1 MALTLSNSG
10 ISDSST
16 IEAAHI
22 SQSIDALTGAAA
34 YNIKISGSLTLTG
47 SVQSQNGFT
56 GSLFGTS
63 SFSTSA
69 SVSIS
74 SSIATSASYSINSDA
89 AVTATSASYSL
100 TATSASYA
108 TTASFAS
115 SLSPSATVVS
125 ASYATTASFA
135 SSALSASYAT
145 TASHALNTSTA
156 SPSTAQSGSVVTGTT
171 SETLGLALAINPN
184 TFTTDDFIRF
194 QARLLRTTV
203 GSGNI
208 DLKIYLNTA
217 NTLTGSEVQ
226 IGSATLGNTIR
237 FATITRTLAIRS
249 STADTEWSAG
259 STGDDPSQETV
270 VASTSNFDW
279 TGTLYALA
287 TITLANI
294 GDNAVISG
302 IFLEKI

>member
-34 YNIKISGSLTLTG
+34 YDLKISGSLTLTG

-74 SSIATSASYSINSDA
+74 SSIATSASYSDTSDA
-89 AVTATSASYSL
+89 STTSISASYSL
-100 TATSASYA
+100 TATSASFA

-115 SLSPSATVVS
+115 TLSPSATVVS
-125 ASYATTASFA
+125 ASYATTAS
-135 SSALSASYAT
+135 
-145 TASHALNTSTA
+145 HALNIPTA

-171 SETLGLALAINPN
+171 VETLGLVLTINPD
-184 TFTTDDFIRF
+184 TFTTDDFIRY
-194 QARLLRTTV
+194 QARLLRTTA
-203 GSGNI
+203 GSANI
-208 DLKIYLNTA
+208 ILKIYLNTA
-217 NTLTGSEVQ
+217 NTLNGSQVQ

-249 STADTEWSAG
+249 NTAGTEWSAG
-259 STGDDPSQETV
+259 STTDDPTQESV

-287 TITLANI
+287 TITLVNP

>member
-10 ISDSST
+10 ISNSST

-34 YNIKISGSLTLTG
+34 YDIKISGSLTLTG

-63 SFSTSA
+63 SFSTLA

-100 TATSASYA
+100 TTTSASFA

-115 SLSPSATVVS
+115 TLSPSATVVS
-125 ASYATTASFA
+125 ASYAV
-135 SSALSASYAT
+135 
-145 TASHALNTSTA
+145 TASHALNIPA
-156 SPSTAQSGSVVTGTT
+156 GSPRTAQSGSVVTGTT
-171 SETLGLALAINPN
+171 AETLGLALTISPN
-184 TFTTDDFIRF
+184 TFTTNDFIRF
-194 QARLLRTTV
+194 QARLLRTTA
-203 GSGNI
+203 GAAGMT
-208 DLKIYLNTA
+208 LKIYINTA
-217 NTLTGSEVQ
+217 NTLNGSEVQ
-226 IGSATLGNTIR
+226 IGSAAVGNTVR

-249 STADTEWSAG
+249 STAGTEWSAG
-259 STGDDPSQETV
+259 STGDDPSQENV

-279 TGTLYALA
+279 TSTLYALA
-287 TITLANI
+287 TITLTNT